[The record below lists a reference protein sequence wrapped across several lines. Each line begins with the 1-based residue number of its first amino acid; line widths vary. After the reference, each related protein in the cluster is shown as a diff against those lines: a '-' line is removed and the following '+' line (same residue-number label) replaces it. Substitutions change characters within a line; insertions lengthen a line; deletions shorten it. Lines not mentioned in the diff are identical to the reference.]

1 MLQRIIWILLFT
13 LPLYAQ
19 SGSAASDYS
28 EEVLKKMI
36 GHMLVL
42 GFEQESI
49 TSESTIASDIKK
61 YELGGVILFDRFFTE
76 RTKVK
81 NIRDP
86 QQLKKLTTQL
96 HGVASKPLLI
106 AIDQEGGKVARLK
119 TSYGFAL
126 TESAAEIGEKDDVEF
141 ARKAYSSLAQELST
155 NGINCDFAPVVD
167 LSVNA
172 QNKVIYQLGR
182 SYGSAPEKV
191 SRFAGIF
198 MEALKAEGVVSVLK
212 HFPGHGSSLGDSHE
226 GFVDVSDSWSEIE
239 LRPYEALIREKR
251 VDMIMT
257 AHVFNR
263 HLDKSYPATLSYD
276 VNTRLLREKM
286 GYEGVIISDDL
297 QMKAIG
303 KQYTLKE
310 TVTLAINS
318 GVDML
323 LFGNQLGYQDTDEL
337 IEVIYQQIKDE
348 KIGLSKIIKANQR
361 IMTLHSKYAQHP

>member
-1 MLQRIIWILLFT
+1 MLFV

-19 SGSAASDYS
+19 SESGISDYS

-61 YELGGVILFDRFFTE
+61 YELGGVILFDRFYTD
-76 RTKVK
+76 RKKVK
-81 NIRDP
+81 NVRDP
-86 QQLKKLTTQL
+86 RQLKKLTAQL
-96 HGVASKPLLI
+96 QAISSRPLLI

-119 TSYGFAL
+119 ASYGFAL
-126 TESAAEIGEKDDVEF
+126 TESAAEIGEKDDVVF
-141 ARKAYSSLAQELST
+141 AKKAYSSLANELST

-167 LSVNA
+167 LSVNP
-172 QNKVIYQLGR
+172 QNKVIFQLER

-198 MEALKAEGVVSVLK
+198 MEALKEQGVVSVLK

-226 GFVDVSDSWSEIE
+226 GFVDVSDTWSEIE
-239 LRPYEALIREKR
+239 LRPYETLIKEKR

-263 HLDKSYPATLSYD
+263 HLDKSYPATLSHD

-303 KQYTLKE
+303 KLYTLKA
-310 TVTLAINS
+310 TVTLAINA

-323 LFGNQLGYQDTDEL
+323 LFGNQLGHQDTDEL

-348 KIGLSKIIKANQR
+348 QIGLSKIIEANHR
-361 IMTLHSKYAQHP
+361 IMTLHSKYAKHQQ